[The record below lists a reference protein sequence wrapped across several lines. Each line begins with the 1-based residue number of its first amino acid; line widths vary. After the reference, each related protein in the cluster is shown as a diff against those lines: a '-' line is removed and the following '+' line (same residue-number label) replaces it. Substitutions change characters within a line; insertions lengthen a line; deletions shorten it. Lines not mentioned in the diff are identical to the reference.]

1 MENTG
6 KVLFADD
13 SPQWYI
19 ASGAQWVGPMRAAE
33 VYEKVLQ
40 GQILWTHLVWKP
52 GMSAWQKICDAPT
65 FQALVPKLSS
75 GLSAEEGTKTGI
87 RSAGAK
93 GVRAGGKSTPP
104 PAPAEGDA
112 NIWFLYYGD
121 AQYGP
126 FSQDEVEHH
135 LAIGKIHPKV
145 HAWCDGMDNWKTID
159 KLPEFKSALLAQKK
173 LPPPAPPAARATAS
187 AANSRAKENR
197 GAPRKPLVARI
208 MMSDSRQVHT
218 GVCRDI
224 SIGGMQVLTD
234 ATPGK
239 VGDWLK
245 MNVSTAG
252 AKSSAK
258 SAEKIDSFV
267 AEGVIVRVL
276 EDGRGFSFRFEGL
289 NAAAKRAIENYV
301 QSSG

>member
-19 ASGAQWVGPMRAAE
+19 ASGAQWVGPMTAAD
-33 VYEKVLQ
+33 VYEKVIQ
-40 GQILWTHLVWKP
+40 GQIAWTHLVWKP
-52 GMSAWQKICDAPT
+52 GMSAWQKICDVPT
-65 FQALVPKLSS
+65 FLALVPKPVASESS
-75 GLSAEEGTKTGI
+75 KTGI
-87 RSAGAK
+87 KSPGAK
-93 GVRAGGKSTPP
+93 GARAGKATPP
-104 PAPAEGDA
+104 PAPVEAEA
-112 NIWFLYYGD
+112 RTWFLYYSD

-126 FSQDEVEHH
+126 FSQDEVEHY
-135 LAIGKIHPKV
+135 LSIGKIDSKA
-145 HAWCDGMDNWKTID
+145 HAWCDGMDNWKPIE
-159 KLPEFKSALLAQKK
+159 KLPEFKSALGAQKK
-173 LPPPAPPAARATAS
+173 LPPPAPPAVRA
-187 AANSRAKENR
+187 AAKGRTKENR

-224 SIGGMQVLTD
+224 SIGGMQVLTEVV
-234 ATPGK
+234 PGK

-245 MNVSTAG
+245 MNVSTVG
-252 AKSSAK
+252 GR
-258 SAEKIDSFV
+258 KIESFV